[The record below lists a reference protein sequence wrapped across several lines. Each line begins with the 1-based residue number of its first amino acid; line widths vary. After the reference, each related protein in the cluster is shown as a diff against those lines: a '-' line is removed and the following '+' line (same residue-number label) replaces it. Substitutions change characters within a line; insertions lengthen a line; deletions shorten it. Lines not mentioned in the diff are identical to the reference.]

1 MNSLNQFVMEKDR
14 QSKNVSAESANEKI
28 DKSIEKK
35 AKATEKEV
43 GIPVGVLADEPYEDG
58 AVEEL
63 STDQL
68 NSNMLN
74 LLAKLRANEPFFV
87 IGETGW
93 GKTAVIKDLARRNRR
108 AVITVY
114 LDEAL
119 AAFMNGMSK
128 GKRGR
133 AQMEIA
139 MPQWAAYMY
148 DNPDKQFLLFFDNLN
163 LATPEV
169 MKALRSIVLENE
181 ICGIKFNNFI
191 VGAAGNF
198 AYEMV
203 GAAANDV
210 YENFVVSELSSSLKS
225 RFEPIIVWQSGGE
238 AEWKPA
244 FNYMHKKWDDKV
256 TPELIDK
263 FAKCADIFDNPREVE
278 HKILKFIY
286 NIKQKSDERDWF
298 DADYYK
304 DRIEGIV
311 KKDLT
316 KHQKEEVDKLAEA
329 MYNFI
334 NDIDT
339 DDKGNVTVAMV

>member
-1 MNSLNQFVMEKDR
+1 
-14 QSKNVSAESANEKI
+14 
-28 DKSIEKK
+28 
-35 AKATEKEV
+35 
-43 GIPVGVLADEPYEDG
+43 
-58 AVEEL
+58 
-63 STDQL
+63 
-68 NSNMLN
+68 MLN

-119 AAFMNGMSK
+119 ASFMNGMSK
-128 GKRGR
+128 DKRGR

-163 LATPEV
+163 LTTPEV

-191 VGAAGNF
+191 VGAA
-198 AYEMV
+198 
-203 GAAANDV
+203 ANDV

-225 RFEPIIVWQSGGE
+225 RFAPIIVWQSGGE

-244 FNYMHKKWDDKV
+244 FNYMHK
-256 TPELIDK
+256 
-263 FAKCADIFDNPREVE
+263 N
-278 HKILKFIY
+278 
-286 NIKQKSDERDWF
+286 
-298 DADYYK
+298 
-304 DRIEGIV
+304 GM
-311 KKDLT
+311 T
-316 KHQKEEVDKLAEA
+316 KLLQ
-329 MYNFI
+329 N
-334 NDIDT
+334 
-339 DDKGNVTVAMV
+339 

>member
-114 LDEAL
+114 LDE
-119 AAFMNGMSK
+119 
-128 GKRGR
+128 
-133 AQMEIA
+133 
-139 MPQWAAYMY
+139 AYMY

-298 DADYYK
+298 DADDYK
-304 DRIEGIV
+304 NQLEGLA

-316 KHQKEEVDKLAEA
+316 KQQREEVAELAEA

-339 DDKGNVTVAMV
+339 NDKGNVTVAMV